1 MLSGEQ
7 KEGAV
12 AVMLPDEDKGKA
24 RGTEDDRKVKTQEG
38 RAGDGWESSFF
49 LDKNVPYISEHHAP
63 TQTRQMR
70 AGQRQSHF
78 KTSVSHGRHMGGALG
93 GAG

>member
-1 MLSGEQ
+1 MPSRKGHVLSGEQ

-38 RAGDGWESSFF
+38 RAGDGWVSSFF
-49 LDKNVPYISEHHAP
+49 LDKNVPYISEHHTP
-63 TQTRQMR
+63 TQNE
-70 AGQRQSHF
+70 ADEGWPKAKSF
-78 KTSVSHGRHMGGALG
+78 
-93 GAG
+93 